1 MPDERPAGSDSSR
14 DDAAANRADVGSTP
28 QEPAAPTFSE
38 AFAQAA
44 RNAGIGQ
51 VAPGETPTGASLLKA
66 IGGARGLVE
75 SILPGLAFLV
85 LYTFT
90 KNLVLA
96 VTAPV
101 ALSVIFVIVRLVS
114 RSAVMPA
121 IAGLLGVG
129 ISAGLALFT
138 GRAEDNFLVG
148 ITINAVCLVILLI
161 SLIVRRP
168 LIGIIVGLLAGDA
181 SGYRTDKAKFRVVL
195 VATWCWVGLFAAR
208 LGFELPLYFA
218 GQTELLG
225 SVKLIM
231 GVPLYAGLLWVTWLL
246 VRAAYSKPA
255 PAAPAETS

>member
-1 MPDERPAGSDSSR
+1 MPGELPPAGPNGASR
-14 DDAAANRADVGSTP
+14 DRDHPGDRDEAPV
-28 QEPAAPTFSE
+28 PTFSE

-51 VAPGETPTGASLLKA
+51 VKPGETPTGASLLKA

-85 LYTFT
+85 IYTFT

-101 ALSVIFVIVRLVS
+101 ALAVVFVIVRLVS

-121 IAGLLGVG
+121 IAGLIGVG
-129 ISAGLALFT
+129 VSAGLALFT

-148 ITINAVCLVILLI
+148 IVINAVCLVILLI
-161 SLIVRRP
+161 SLIARRP
-168 LIGIIVGLLAGDA
+168 LIGIIAGLLVGDPG
-181 SGYRTDKAKFRVVL
+181 GYRTDKAKFRVVL

-246 VRAAYSKPA
+246 VRAAYAKPA
-255 PAAPAETS
+255 AERSAETS